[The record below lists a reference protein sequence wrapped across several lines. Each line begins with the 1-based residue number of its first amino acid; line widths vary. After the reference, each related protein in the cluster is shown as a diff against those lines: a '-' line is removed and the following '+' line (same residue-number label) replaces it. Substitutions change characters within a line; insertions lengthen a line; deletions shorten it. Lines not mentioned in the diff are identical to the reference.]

1 MKKNRTE
8 KQIED
13 DILSSLP
20 DNDLSFEKIENKI
33 DYGRFATPK
42 KKSKAK
48 FILIPLGALAS
59 ILVLVIAIPVIVMVN
74 TPTYGGDPARSPSEG
89 SYEISSISGDDL
101 FLPFENGQKAEVSST
116 TEITEG
122 CLPIQYAS
130 WGLEGRL
137 QFIDGPLSEIGLD
150 YEKKASTGELIFS
163 FDYSGLSYDG
173 SIAFRSPLNDEPTI
187 MVTITNASEETLTL
201 LFS

>member
-1 MKKNRTE
+1 MKKNRIE

-20 DNDLSFEKIENKI
+20 DNDLSFEKIENRI
-33 DYGRFATPK
+33 DYGRFTTPK

-59 ILVLVIAIPVIVMVN
+59 VVVLAFAIPIIVLIN
-74 TPTYGGDPARSPSEG
+74 TPSYGGDPAYCPTEG
-89 SYEISSISGDDL
+89 SYEISSVSGDDV
-101 FLPFENGQKAEVSST
+101 FLPFEIGQKAEVSST
-116 TEITEG
+116 TDITEG
-122 CLPIQYAS
+122 CLPLQYS
-130 WGLEGRL
+130 LWGLDGRL
-137 QFIDGPLSEIGLD
+137 EFVDGPLSEINLD
-150 YEKKASTGELIFS
+150 YEGKVSGDLIFT

-173 SIAFRSPLNDEPTI
+173 SIAFRSPMDEKPTI
-187 MVTITNASEETLTL
+187 TVTITNASEETLTL